1 METETKKSQRETTLA
16 IENIEIR
23 SYTCKHHQQNTKD
36 RRKNLNSRMSKPGQS
51 VNEFSST
58 GVRIEKKE
66 TDNAAE

>member
-1 METETKKSQRETTLA
+1 ME
-16 IENIEIR
+16 IENTKGDSPREQKPRKENR
-23 SYTCKHHQQNTKD
+23 SHRCKHHQQNTKD

-51 VNEFSST
+51 INEFSST